1 MEWCVKDFKDAH
13 HNPIAAFNGDL
24 TRTIVRLTAG
34 AGEHLRLDASASTSP
49 DHDPLGFRWFPY
61 PEAGTYAGEIPIE
74 HADRQVAELGI
85 PANGSGTQIH
95 VILEV
100 RSRNPVLQLFA
111 YRRIVVTV
119 K

>member
-1 MEWCVKDFKDAH
+1 VKDFKDAH
-13 HNPIAAFNGDL
+13 HNPLAAFNGDL
-24 TRTIVRLTAG
+24 TRSIVHLTAG
-34 AGEHLRLDASASTSP
+34 AGERLGLDASASSSP

-74 HADRQVAELGI
+74 DADRQVAELEI
-85 PANGSGTQIH
+85 PANASGTQIH
-95 VILEV
+95 VVLEV
-100 RSRNPVLQLFA
+100 RTQNPALQLFA